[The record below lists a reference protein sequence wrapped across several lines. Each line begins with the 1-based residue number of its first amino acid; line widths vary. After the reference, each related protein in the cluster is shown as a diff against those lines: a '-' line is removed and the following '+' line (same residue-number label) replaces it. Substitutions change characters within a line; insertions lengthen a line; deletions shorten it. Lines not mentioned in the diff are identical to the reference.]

1 MLLETFFIRT
11 NIIKVSEL
19 HNELAKRT
27 LAADTNL
34 IENLVKENGREKE
47 FYSLL
52 KGVNK
57 RVTIIETDGKVI
69 YDSEM
74 YTKEESMDYHRR
86 RPEILE
92 ALANGNGF
100 DVRYSDTL
108 KAQRA
113 YYAKVLKNFDGT
125 EYIIRTSLNYESDW

>member
-1 MLLETFFIRT
+1 LLLETFFIRT

-57 RVTIIETDGKVI
+57 RVTIIET
-69 YDSEM
+69 
-74 YTKEESMDYHRR
+74 
-86 RPEILE
+86 
-92 ALANGNGF
+92 
-100 DVRYSDTL
+100 
-108 KAQRA
+108 
-113 YYAKVLKNFDGT
+113 
-125 EYIIRTSLNYESDW
+125 